1 MPLEESTG
9 FVHTAPMPEN
19 TNFRLAFVDMDD
31 TLLGPDKRISPENL
45 AALARLRAAGIQVV
59 ITSGR
64 HHKNILS
71 YKEIGRTEW
80 TISSQGAVV
89 RNEQTGEVLLESTLP
104 PETALTLAR
113 HGQAQGYSILVYNR
127 DGVFTEEQ
135 TDWTRLYARKAN
147 WTPQLGR
154 FEDLAKTG
162 LEKVFWSTDPAR
174 IAEIAPGLSAEF
186 KNRLYVVVTE
196 PELIE
201 FLNPGINKATGAEI
215 LAQHLGIA
223 REETLAFG
231 DGNNDVELLH
241 WAGLSVAMR
250 HGRQA
255 ARQAATF
262 ISPADA
268 TPATAF
274 ARAVDLALSEAPV
287 AL

>member
-1 MPLEESTG
+1 M
-9 FVHTAPMPEN
+9 N
-19 TNFRLAFVDMDD
+19 TSFRLAFVDMDD

-45 AALARLRAAGIQVV
+45 AALARLRAAGIKVV

-71 YKEIGRTEW
+71 YREIGHFEW

-89 RNEQTGEVLLESTLP
+89 RNEQTGEVLLESLLDP
-104 PETALTLAR
+104 KIALTLAR
-113 HGQAQGYSILVYNR
+113 RGQEQGFSILVYNR
-127 DGVFTEEQ
+127 DGVFTEET
-135 TDWTRLYARKAN
+135 TDWTNLYARKAN
-147 WTPQLGR
+147 WTPQLGS
-154 FEDLAKTG
+154 FADLAQTG
-162 LEKVFWSTDPAR
+162 LEKVFWSTEPAR
-174 IAEIAPGLSAEF
+174 IAEIAPGLIAEF
-186 KNRLYVVVTE
+186 ADRLYVVVTE
-196 PELIE
+196 PELVE

-215 LAQHLGIA
+215 LAAHLGIA

-250 HGRQA
+250 HGRDS

-268 TPATAF
+268 TPANAF
-274 ARAVDLALSEAPV
+274 ARSVDLALSEATV

>member
-1 MPLEESTG
+1 
-9 FVHTAPMPEN
+9 MPEK
-19 TNFRLAFVDMDD
+19 TPFRLAFVDMDD
-31 TLLGPDKRISPENL
+31 TLLGPDKSISPENL
-45 AALARLRAAGIQVV
+45 AALARLRSAGIQVV

-71 YKEIGRTEW
+71 YKEIGRTAW

-89 RNEQTGEVLLESTLP
+89 RNEQTDEVLLESTLA
-104 PETALTLAR
+104 PEIALTLAR
-113 HGQAQGYSILVYNR
+113 RGQAQGFSILVYNR

-154 FEDLAKTG
+154 FEDLAQTG
-162 LEKVFWSTDPAR
+162 LEKVFWSTAPAR
-174 IAEIAPGLSAEF
+174 IAEIAPGLIAEF
-186 KNRLYVVVTE
+186 ENRLYVVATE
-196 PELIE
+196 PELLE

-215 LAQHLGIA
+215 LARHLGIA

-250 HGRQA
+250 HGRDSA
-255 ARQAATF
+255 KQAATL

-274 ARAVDLALSEAPV
+274 ARSVDLALSESAIV
-287 AL
+287 H